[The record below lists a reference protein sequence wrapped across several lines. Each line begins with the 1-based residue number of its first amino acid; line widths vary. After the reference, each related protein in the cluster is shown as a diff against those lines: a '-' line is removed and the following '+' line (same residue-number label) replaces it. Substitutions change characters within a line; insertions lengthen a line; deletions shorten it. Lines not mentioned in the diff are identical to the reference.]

1 MSASSNALKLILTG
15 TNNLRM
21 RAFAHRLNDG
31 EEGIVAL
38 ARKLEISAVPP
49 LKIKCVELGEVAASV
64 KRNMPHARV
73 LACFDEIDAQRIV
86 PTVLGWMELALGA
99 EQRAIA
105 VPAQAA
111 EEMKRA
117 FPALADSV
125 TTYTGELDF
134 PLVSR
139 LAFGLV
145 HRGAQPGAASSIEAE
160 ATRAEP
166 QPESGEDISALDS
179 LLAGLLK
186 AEAVVAGTIIN
197 ARCGSVIERHKEV
210 KPDYSLSDGLNSF
223 LYGSSR
229 LGFNQLQEAILSYA
243 RHDFVFCTVPVMQHL
258 VCGMVVDKSR
268 GNSAM
273 EKIRLKRAL
282 SEFAAGYAQ

>member
-1 MSASSNALKLILTG
+1 MGAGSNALKLILTG

-38 ARKLEISAVPP
+38 ARKLEVSAVPP

-64 KRNMPHARV
+64 KRNLPQVRV

-86 PTVLGWMELALGA
+86 PTVLAWMELSLAA
-99 EQRAIA
+99 EHRSIV
-105 VPAQAA
+105 VPAAAA
-111 EEMKRA
+111 EEMKRT
-117 FPALADSV
+117 FPALANSV
-125 TTYTGELDF
+125 TTYSGEPDF
-134 PLVSR
+134 PLISR

-145 HRGAQPGAASSIEAE
+145 HRGAPAPAPIEA
-160 ATRAEP
+160 AGQSAA
-166 QPESGEDISALDS
+166 QSESGEDMAVFDAFLS
-179 LLAGLLK
+179 GLLK
-186 AEAVVAGTIIN
+186 AEAVVASTMIN
-197 ARCGSVIERHKEV
+197 VRCGSVIERHKDV
-210 KPDYSLSDGLNSF
+210 KPDYPLSDGLNSL

-229 LGFNQLQEAILSYA
+229 LGFEQVQEAILSYP
-243 RHDFVFCTVPVMQHL
+243 RHDFVFCTVPVKPHL
-258 VCGMVVDKSR
+258 VCGMVVDKNR

-282 SEFAAGYAQ
+282 SEFAAEHP